1 MKSARAKV
9 AKIGGGEL
17 LVHGRDHL
25 VVGTGKRGGKAKQDF
40 VLK

>member
-9 AKIGGGEL
+9 AKKGGGEL

-25 VVGTGKRGGKAKQDF
+25 LVGTEMLGKAKRDF
-40 VLK
+40 VLE